1 MPEGIPDTNPA
12 RISFASYT
20 NSIIPYH
27 WFLIVEAV
35 AKFYIDFARIVPV
48 ESAEGYAVV
57 EFYAAIG
64 HVHGIQWGG
73 KALAEIF
80 PEGKIEG
87 RVRRQISAGI
97 GLIGEGIGES
107 GAVVNVRRR
116 VGVPRKRDLSA

>member
-64 HVHGIQWGG
+64 HVHGVQRGG
-73 KALAEIF
+73 EALAEILAKRQID
-80 PEGKIEG
+80 GC
-87 RVRRQISAGI
+87 RRREISAGI
-97 GLIGEGIGES
+97 RL
-107 GAVVNVRRR
+107 GAGRTR
-116 VGVPRKRDLSA
+116 